1 MHMKLKLTLT
11 TIFSLLF
18 FNNVYAVSDDAHACN
33 KAYDLGNYKAAANSA
48 SMALKNNASDR
59 EALICQG
66 RIASDLGDL
75 KLALT
80 SFQAADKLSNHPLDK
95 AVIALITGHTYKN
108 AKQFDQATASY
119 QLSLK
124 QADLAKHK
132 PMARSSHLGIA
143 NVQFETKQYQAALD
157 TYFVA
162 HKLDANDN
170 DRGQS
175 YEKIAETYHLLNQH
189 DLALEYQVKA
199 YFMHEKAGTL
209 DQFAHSSIDLG
220 RYYAIVKNYPR
231 AEATLNKI
239 IKFAKEQGGAYYE
252 GQGLYIL
259 AQVKAATGD
268 METAKTLVAQAR
280 AVAKSSGDA
289 DLDAEITRETESLI
303 K

>member
-1 MHMKLKLTLT
+1 MNINLKLTLT
-11 TIFSLLF
+11 TAFSLLF

-33 KAYDLGNYKAAANSA
+33 KAYDLGDYKAAANSA
-48 SMALKNNASDR
+48 TMALKVNSSDR

-66 RIASDLGDL
+66 RVASDLGDL
-75 KLALT
+75 NLALS
-80 SFQAADKLSNHPLDK
+80 SFKAADILSNHPLDK

-108 AKQFDQATASY
+108 AKQYDQATANY

-124 QADLAKHK
+124 QADLARHK
-132 PMARSSHLGIA
+132 PMARSSHIGIG

-157 TYFVA
+157 TYFIA

-175 YEKIAETYHLLNQH
+175 YEKIAETYHMLNQH
-189 DLALEYQVKA
+189 DLALEYQVKT

-209 DQFAHSSIDLG
+209 DQFAHSSIILG
-220 RYYAIVKNYPR
+220 QYYTVVKNYPK
-231 AEATLNKI
+231 AEVTLNKI
-239 IKFAKEQGGAYYE
+239 IKFANEQGGAYYE
-252 GQGLYIL
+252 AQGLYIL

-268 METAKTLVAQAR
+268 MQTAKTLVAQAR
-280 AVAKSSGDA
+280 AIAKSANDA
-289 DLDAEITRETESLI
+289 DLDAEITRETESFI

>member
-1 MHMKLKLTLT
+1 MNIKLKVTLT
-11 TIFSLLF
+11 TLFSLLF

-33 KAYDLGNYKAAANSA
+33 KAYDLGDYKAAANSA
-48 SMALKNNASDR
+48 SIALKANASDR

-66 RIASDLGDL
+66 RVASDLGDL
-75 KLALT
+75 TLALT
-80 SFQAADKLSNHPLDK
+80 AFQAADKLSNHPLDK

-108 AKQFDQATASY
+108 AKQYEQATASY
-119 QLSLK
+119 AQSLK
-124 QADLAKHK
+124 QADLARHK
-132 PMARSSHLGIA
+132 PMARSSHIGIG

-157 TYFVA
+157 TYFIA

-199 YFMHEKAGTL
+199 YFMNEKAGTL
-209 DQFAHSSIDLG
+209 DQFAHSSIALG
-220 RYYAIVKNYPR
+220 RYYAVVKNYAR
-231 AEATLNKI
+231 AETTLNKI
-239 IKFAKEQGGAYYE
+239 ISFANKQGGAYYE
-252 GQGLYIL
+252 AQGLYIL

-268 METAKTLVAQAR
+268 METAKTLVAKAR
-280 AVAKSSGDA
+280 AIAKNSNDA
-289 DLDAEITRETESLI
+289 DLDAEIIKETEGVI